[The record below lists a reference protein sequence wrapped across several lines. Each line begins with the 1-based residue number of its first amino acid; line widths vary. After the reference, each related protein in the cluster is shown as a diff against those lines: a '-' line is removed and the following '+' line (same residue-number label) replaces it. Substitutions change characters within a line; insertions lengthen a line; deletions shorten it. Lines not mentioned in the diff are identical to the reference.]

1 MAKQWALSGNAE
13 SVDWSDIAES
23 GRAYADNLIGEPGVS
38 KLMHMMADEI
48 DRLRGELRV
57 SVAVNGVH
65 LNEEETSLLVRLAD
79 RFGTLAKFWHT
90 PSGLNEQAS
99 VECERDFAT
108 LRRLIER
115 TAEREPK

>member
-1 MAKQWALSGNAE
+1 MTRQWALSGNAE
-13 SVDWSDIAES
+13 NVDWSDIAES
-23 GRAYADNLIGEPGVS
+23 GRAYADNLIGEPCVS

-57 SVAVNGVH
+57 NVAVNGVH
-65 LNEEETSLLVRLAD
+65 LNEEERSLLVRLAG
-79 RFGTLAKFWHT
+79 RFDTLAKFWHT

-99 VECERDFAT
+99 VECERDCAT

-115 TAEREPK
+115 TAKREPK